1 MDGRSSLAAAA
12 LSVALREHRDS
23 ALADAEA
30 RVRAA
35 ERRVGRV
42 GEVVEDLVR
51 ETVGFIE
58 WLEGEGIV
66 SSSTTNSVLRRVHR
80 ELRRIT
86 ERPAR
91 IANGQTRP

>member
-1 MDGRSSLAAAA
+1 MDGGSSLATAA

-58 WLEGEGIV
+58 WLEGEGMV
-66 SSSTTNSVLRRVHR
+66 SSATTNAVLRRVR
-80 ELRRIT
+80 EELRRID
-86 ERPAR
+86 AR
-91 IANGQTRP
+91 LV